1 MKLRAVPE
9 KAWLAL
15 VSLAY
20 VASVMIFTPL
30 NARWAWDEAVYVSQI
45 SRHVPMQW
53 DATRGR
59 GIPLIDAP
67 ITLFTGSETAI
78 RVYLTILA
86 GSALFITLLIWARIA
101 SFTVAVIAGLLWSS
115 IWIVEVETSQNMGNL
130 WLAYSVAIATGLFLQ
145 YAKHISASVWTLTG
159 LGVSSFAATMMHG
172 PTDGAFLLSALLI
185 CLPFAEKPDR
195 PRLAIAVL
203 VGVGLGILE
212 WVVEAFMYF
221 HGPLHRL
228 ALARAEGSGFGFFL
242 PKYITTLNAETNS
255 LAATLWLVALLL
267 LFGMGVYYSTR
278 LESVLRVPVVVGA
291 VMLAEYITFLP
302 HPFPRYLLPTFAV
315 WVFVAA
321 FGLERIL
328 GFKKVVLAGVAAA
341 LVIVGMAAQY
351 STLNAQKL
359 IQVGQGRLT
368 VRTALLLK
376 GHDIKTPCSVMGN
389 SIGGAEAF
397 HDWMPIAYYAGCR
410 GSYASLHNN
419 YSNMAKSQDVAVLLR
434 EGQPVPTQ
442 IQHWTKQA
450 VTVAQNGQVE
460 TLIIYSKLRS
470 APAKG
475 IQG

>member
-1 MKLRAVPE
+1 MELRAVPE

-45 SRHVPMQW
+45 SKHVPMQW

-59 GIPLIDAP
+59 GVPLIDAP

-86 GSALFITLLIWARIA
+86 GVTLFITLLIWARIT

-130 WLAYSVAIATGLFLQ
+130 WLAYSVAIATGLFVC
-145 YAKHISASVWTLTG
+145 YAKHISASVWALTG
-159 LGVSSFAATMMHG
+159 LGVSSFAATMVHG
-172 PTDGAFLLSALLI
+172 PTDGAFLLLALLI

-195 PRLAIAVL
+195 LPLTLAAAA
-203 VGVGLGILE
+203 GVGLGILE
-212 WVVEAFMYF
+212 WVIEAFMYF
-221 HGPLHRL
+221 GGPLHRL
-228 ALARAEGSGFGFFL
+228 ALARVEGSGFGFFL
-242 PKYITTLNAETNS
+242 PKYITALNAETNS

-267 LFGMGVYYSTR
+267 LFGMGVYYSTK

-302 HPFPRYLLPTFAV
+302 RPVARYLLPTFAV

-328 GFKKVVLAGVAAA
+328 RFRRLALAGATAA
-341 LVIVGMAAQY
+341 LVILGMAAQY
-351 STLNAQKL
+351 NTLSIHKL
-359 IQVGQGRLT
+359 IQLGQGRLT
-368 VRTALLLK
+368 ASTALFLEQ
-376 GHDIKTPCSVMGN
+376 HDIKAPCSVMG
-389 SIGGAEAF
+389 GAGTNGI
-397 HDWMPIAYYAGCR
+397 PIAYYAGCR
-410 GSYASLHNN
+410 GAWASQYYDYNGLSKRQN
-419 YSNMAKSQDVAVLLR
+419 VAVIVH
-434 EGQPVPTQ
+434 EGQHVPVQ
-442 IQHWTKQA
+442 VRHWA
-450 VTVAQNGQVE
+450 AYSIGAIV
-460 TLIIYSKLRS
+460 IYRS
-470 APAKG
+470 APLAG
-475 IQG
+475 PR